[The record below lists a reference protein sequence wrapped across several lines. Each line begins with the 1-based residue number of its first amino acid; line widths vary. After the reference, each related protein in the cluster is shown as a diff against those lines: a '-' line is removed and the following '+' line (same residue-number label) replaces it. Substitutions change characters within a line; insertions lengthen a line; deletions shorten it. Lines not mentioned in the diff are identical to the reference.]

1 MSIRGGRLPSIC
13 SQFQTFLNSLRG
25 GGGQNFSIISEIQ
38 NILNYPRGGGASLI
52 GNFSQIFPF
61 FLVTPPLRK
70 FEYVISPRYLGNI
83 RQLKWYIFE
92 NSNIKDTWN
101 ILDIWNRTEISKRSK
116 KLGQVRIGQDRSGWV
131 RAGQYR
137 TRQVWTRKD
146 KSEPYL
152 ITWPKLRTRR
162 YLVPSCHAGYDMTT
176 VRYTWE
182 R

>member
-1 MSIRGGRLPSIC
+1 M
-13 SQFQTFLNSLRG
+13 
-25 GGGQNFSIISEIQ
+25 SEIQ
-38 NILNYPRGGGASLI
+38 KVLNLIWGGGVKP
-52 GNFSQIFPF
+52 NWEFFPNFPF

-152 ITWPKLRTRR
+152 ITWPKRRTRQ